1 MRQPVARSSVFV
13 VFAVALFVASLAL
26 RVSVSAQQDQGQ
38 APPQTG
44 RAAGAG
50 GAQGAQ
56 GGRGGAATPA
66 APDPIPTS
74 AASIVTFPASYLG
87 KTVSVM
93 AGVTRQITPT
103 VFVVAQN
110 HDPAR
115 GEVLV
120 ITSQLVTRPATDA
133 NVTVIG
139 EALAFDP
146 AAVQAKLRGAA
157 LTVPADVVNAFLGK
171 PAIVATAVID
181 MKMTDLTKRP
191 PAPMTPDD
199 ETLSRI
205 MRQVNP
211 AVTALRTAA
220 TAGDAAAAQARTAEL
235 KKFFTD
241 AQAVFT
247 ARSLATATRFAAD
260 ALRAIDMTGAAVTA
274 GKWAD
279 ATAAATTLQGTCTP
293 CHNAH
298 RERQD
303 DGTYRLKIG

>member
-1 MRQPVARSSVFV
+1 MRQSITRVSVCLMV
-13 VFAVALFVASLAL
+13 VLAGSFAL
-26 RVSVSAQQDQGQ
+26 RASVSAQQGQGQ
-38 APPQTG
+38 AQGQQG
-44 RAAGAG
+44 RGG
-50 GAQGAQ
+50 GAP
-56 GGRGGAATPA
+56 GGRGGGAPAGPA

-74 AASIVTFPASYLG
+74 AASIVTWPANYLG
-87 KTVSVM
+87 KTVSIM

-120 ITSQLVTRPATDA
+120 ITSQLVTAPAKDA
-133 NVTVIG
+133 NVTVVG
-139 EALAFDP
+139 DALAFDP
-146 AAVQAKLRGAA
+146 AAVQAKLRGAT
-157 LTVPADVVNAFLGK
+157 LNIPADVVSAFLGK
-171 PAIVATAVID
+171 PSIVATAVVD

-199 ETLSRI
+199 EKLGGI
-205 MRQVNP
+205 MRQVTP
-211 AVTALRTAA
+211 ALTALRASA
-220 TAGDAAAAQARTAEL
+220 TAGDAAAAKARTAEL

-247 ARSLATATRFAAD
+247 ARSIASATRFAAD
-260 ALRAIDMTGAAVTA
+260 TLRAIDGADQAVAA
-274 GKWAD
+274 GKWD
-279 ATAAATTLQGTCTP
+279 DVTAAATTVQGTCTP